1 MKNKMLK
8 RSHLSEKK
16 CREIIQLFSED
27 LTATQVA
34 NITGVSRV
42 TINNYLKLIRTHIAK
57 YVEDQHPRHYNGG
70 GIRSLVSLNGAN
82 GKERRIHQWRSR
94 ELAFDVDA
102 AGNDKQRTQ
111 QHHERNVV
119 D

>member
-1 MKNKMLK
+1 MRAALAPVV
-8 RSHLSEKK
+8 
-16 CREIIQLFSED
+16 C
-27 LTATQVA
+27 
-34 NITGVSRV
+34 
-42 TINNYLKLIRTHIAK
+42 AK
-57 YVEDQHPRHYNGG
+57 VWTYQQHRGASCADQ
-70 GIRSLVSLNGAN
+70 ICENGAN